1 MLKLRIQWFV
11 KSYTAQCVENN
22 MSGVELIE
30 DLVYSEQYAQ
40 YIMDHGDN
48 EERVICNGDTLL
60 EAMEDEYLF
69 DDFLKSIGVK
79 R

>member
-1 MLKLRIQWFV
+1 MLKLRIQWFA
-11 KSYTAQCVENN
+11 KSFTAQCVVNN